1 MKPQSVHCK
10 LGETIEQYCSDVL
23 VHTPEVCKGAHLY
36 NGYPARKDS
45 HDSWGMCTTS
55 TKSQTVMTTVLTV
68 KNGMNPHMISGTS
81 GRFGLFGLV
90 PLVRTIL
97 CSGLCGVIDV
107 PLSRCCSF
115 T

>member
-1 MKPQSVHCK
+1 
-10 LGETIEQYCSDVL
+10 
-23 VHTPEVCKGAHLY
+23 
-36 NGYPARKDS
+36 
-45 HDSWGMCTTS
+45 
-55 TKSQTVMTTVLTV
+55 VLTV
-68 KNGMNPHMISGTS
+68 MNSMDPHMISGTS